1 MPIESEPIVNILDPE
16 TIVNISETD
25 VNCESQEAN
34 IELDMI
40 RNLSTIIVNEH
51 LEITDNID
59 DGEASW
65 TILEDANSSPIILEN
80 NS

>member
-40 RNLSTIIVNEH
+40 RNRDLR
-51 LEITDNID
+51 DF
-59 DGEASW
+59 
-65 TILEDANSSPIILEN
+65 SSRSRLVEV
-80 NS
+80 SDFWGFETRSRSRSR